1 MNKRTDGFPCQTA
14 ALTLTNDTIA
24 LEPLRRL
31 VDLSERCEFRMQMAA
46 PEGAGQLGGLEVVQ
60 HDKRERA
67 RFYAESAMSVSPSS
81 LERVRICYPLVV
93 YLLGVCNRLL
103 PGGAGYKLE

>member
-1 MNKRTDGFPCQTA
+1 MP
-14 ALTLTNDTIA
+14 NDTIA
-24 LEPLRRL
+24 LELLRRL
-31 VDLSERCEFRMQMAA
+31 VDLPEGREFRVQMAG

-60 HDKRERA
+60 HDQRERA
-67 RFYAESAMSVSPSS
+67 RFYPEYSNNVSFLLPSHPQPGKGG
-81 LERVRICYPLVV
+81 VVGICDPLVV